1 MSNQGFQLQAFQ
13 GAGVDGPTLARHL
26 DEHASVTLPRLSRLW
41 SYYRNALV
49 PTSRGGALSTTG
61 QGRWYRLAQE
71 VGLPSRIVGRPGSGL
86 SAWSFDQAKKRREVV
101 VENDIA
107 WRVQTM
113 VDFMFGR
120 PVRLVSASKSVAMR
134 DVIERVLDA
143 VWERSG
149 GIALL
154 QDMALLGHVYG
165 HVDLVLRA
173 DEAGLRRLAGMIAA
187 RTGNPGDAMSFDD
200 DGEAQSVAHDGSAF
214 DEVLHA
220 LRHEDLLRIEVIEP
234 RRGVAMLD
242 PSDYRTM
249 RAYVVRQQVA
259 GGMSASAMGGGGIE
273 RESAR
278 ESSFSVRAWLRGEW
292 TPKLWNDGK
301 EPAPAS
307 DETVEILSS
316 SHRQVYSGGK
326 LVVDEAWGL
335 TPGVVPVVHIQN
347 IAQPFQYAGQGDV
360 EPLIPLQDELNT
372 RLSDRAYRVTLQSFK
387 MFLAKGIEGAE
398 TMFVGPGQIWATDNP
413 QAQVIPFG
421 GDSDSPSEREH
432 IQEIREA
439 MDKASG
445 VPPLASGVVRAK
457 LGNLTSATALRITL
471 MGLLTRTARK
481 RVTYGGGMS
490 RISAMVL
497 QALDAAEVL
506 ATRVSDRDVRV
517 QWEDPVPVDVDQA
530 IRAASEKVTLGV
542 PRERVLDELGY
553 GREDEGLT

>member
-259 GGMSASAMGGGGIE
+259 GGMSGSATGGGGIE

-292 TPKLWNDGK
+292 TPKSWNDGK

-517 QWEDPVPVDVDQA
+517 QWGGPVPVDVDQA

>member
-1 MSNQGFQLQAFQ
+1 MSNSGYQLQAFQ
-13 GAGVDGPTLARHL
+13 GDGVDEGMLARALH
-26 DEHASVTLPRLSRLW
+26 DHATHAQPRMSRLW
-41 SYYRNALV
+41 SYYRNTLV
-49 PTSRGGALSTTG
+49 PTILERGSRSGSGK
-61 QGRWYRLAQE
+61 WYRLAQE

-120 PVRLVSASKSVAMR
+120 PVRLVSAARSAAMR

-165 HVDLVLRA
+165 HIDLVLRA
-173 DEAGLRRLAGMIAA
+173 DEAGLRRLAGRVAGRIAA
-187 RTGNPGDAMSFDD
+187 RAGSSGDAMPFNDD
-200 DGEAQSVAHDGSAF
+200 SGAQSMDRDGSAL

-259 GGMSASAMGGGGIE
+259 GGPSGSSTGGGIE
-273 RESAR
+273 RESTR

-292 TPKLWNDGK
+292 TPKSWNDGTG
-301 EPAPAS
+301 PAS

-316 SHRQVYSGGK
+316 SHRQVYTCGK

-347 IAQPFQYAGQGDV
+347 IAQPFQYTGQGDV

-413 QAQVIPFG
+413 QAEVIPFG
-421 GDSDSPSEREH
+421 GDGDSPSEREH

-481 RVTYGGGMS
+481 RVTYGGGLNRM
-490 RISAMVL
+490 SAMVL

-530 IRAASEKVTLGV
+530 VRAASEKVTLGV

-553 GREDEGLT
+553 GRDDDGLT